1 MSAIFVIEKWEICN
15 ERVCEW
21 VYLDALLA
29 LLRRRKWIG
38 ISVFAILTSI
48 LASLIVFLPNV
59 YMSQALV
66 IVESQQIPQEYV
78 RSTVTKAVER
88 RLQEISQQLLSRSR
102 LEQLAEQ
109 FGLHQ
114 QLKKDGASSEVIAQ
128 AMRKDIGINVTNA
141 RGKVGD
147 AVAFGVSYRSPD
159 PQKAMQ
165 VANEL
170 ASLYIDANMQLREGQ
185 AASTSEFL
193 AKQVEDVRIKLEQQE
208 NKVTATS
215 DNILGSFL
223 NSERRTLP

>member
-1 MSAIFVIEKWEICN
+1 MNVFANGFS
-15 ERVCEW
+15 
-21 VYLDALLA
+21 LDVLLA
-29 LLRRRKWIG
+29 LARRRKWIG
-38 ISVFAILTSI
+38 ISVFAILTSV

-102 LEQLAEQ
+102 LEQLAAQ

-141 RGKVGD
+141 RGR
-147 AVAFGVSYRSPD
+147 AEMP
-159 PQKAMQ
+159 
-165 VANEL
+165 
-170 ASLYIDANMQLREGQ
+170 
-185 AASTSEFL
+185 
-193 AKQVEDVRIKLEQQE
+193 
-208 NKVTATS
+208 
-215 DNILGSFL
+215 
-223 NSERRTLP
+223 LPSG